1 MDGLLLICVVL
12 GVLFVYIVLLGNRS
26 KIPHPKKEAENTG
39 FSFDA
44 IPGASSGP
52 QGNIPEI
59 SKMGG
64 LLPFVKQLHHESKF
78 INVR

>member
-52 QGNIPEI
+52 KEI
-59 SKMGG
+59 FQRFPKWVDCYPS
-64 LLPFVKQLHHESKF
+64 
-78 INVR
+78 